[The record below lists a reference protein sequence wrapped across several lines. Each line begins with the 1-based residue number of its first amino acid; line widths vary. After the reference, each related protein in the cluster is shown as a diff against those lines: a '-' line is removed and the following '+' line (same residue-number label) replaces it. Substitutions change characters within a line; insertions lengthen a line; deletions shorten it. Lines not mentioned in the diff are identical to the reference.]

1 MATLRELIIK
11 ISANSQSFQTEIQ
24 RASRLGQNYYKTM
37 QDGGRK
43 ASSATRETQQ
53 ALAAVSS
60 QLSETKRAATGLA
73 GAFAGAFATG
83 HLITL
88 ADEWN
93 SVNARLKQASTSTE
107 DFSNSQRALMEISQ
121 KTGTAFSDNAGL
133 FARSS
138 ASMREF
144 GYSSAEVLKV
154 TEAVSTGLKLSGAST
169 AEASSVITQLSQA
182 LAQGVLRGEEFN
194 SVNENG
200 DRIIRALAAGM
211 GVARKDLKAMA
222 DQGLL
227 TIDKVVP
234 AITSQLQAMQ
244 GEFEAMPKTV
254 SGSFQKV
261 ENSFMQWVG
270 GANDAYGASA
280 TLAGGLESLADN
292 IDTVATAAGLLT
304 AVGVSRY
311 FGNWTQQLKTQT
323 EQLIAARTEE
333 ISLTAAKI
341 EGANASLAQITA
353 DKAMLVTNQ
362 QSLVA
367 QLELATTEK
376 QRTAIRGLLAKNS
389 ADLVKVNR
397 SEIATVNALAAA
409 NQRLN
414 AMTSITR
421 TAWAGVSSL
430 FGGIP
435 GILMLGAG
443 AWYAW
448 YQNQEQA
455 RQSAIQYASTLDG
468 VVEKAK
474 EMSEIQLRGSISD
487 SGASIDALKDK
498 LEDLRAKQDEAAASI
513 AEYTKLARQLGVEHD
528 QNNGYVRNAA
538 KAQREYNQ
546 ISRDIAD
553 TTAQLN
559 KVVDSQNKLQ
569 DELANKVSVSGAAF
583 RKIQQDIQNAI
594 NVNDAMAAS
603 MSVTIQFMDEMRKK
617 SGGVTGQPEINNSAY
632 DKFIKQQKE
641 SIALSQREG
650 VERAKLKAL
659 QDAIRQGA
667 IRTDNSGAVLPGQEK
682 QIAAIQSNAAT
693 DFNLLESQKKPRG
706 KTDEQKTEDV
716 YTRLIK
722 QQKEQIALAG
732 QNTELAKAKYQIS
745 QGEFAALSESQKQT
759 VLQNAALIDQTKI
772 KQQLIAYE
780 NALSDANAS
789 ARAANQAQLTGYGQG
804 SRLRE
809 RMQEEYSIRKEFE
822 EKNTDLLRQYQ
833 AKKIDPEFYQK
844 GIALN
849 KQYLEQ
855 RLRDQQSYYDASDA
869 QRGNWSAGMQ
879 EGFANW
885 SDNASDY
892 ASQTANLVSTSM
904 DGLVGSIS
912 DALSGNADSWDSW
925 ANSVLRSMQKI
936 ILNAMIVNSIQS
948 AMGGGGFMGGM
959 FGSLGSMFGGSTG
972 GSTPSGAYNSAAS
985 GLQLNAKG
993 GAYASASLSAYSNSI
1008 VRSPTYFAFAK
1019 GAGLMGEAG
1028 PEAIMPLTRSA
1039 DGSLGVRMVGTRSQG
1054 GGKIEQHI
1062 TNHFTIN
1069 GNGDDALKRAM
1080 EEAAAKGTRDG
1091 AKLARQEMMQD
1102 FQTRGPAR
1110 RLLNV

>member
-43 ASSATRETQQ
+43 ASSATRETQL

-292 IDTVATAAGLLT
+292 IDTVATAAGVLT

-376 QRTAIRGLLAKNS
+376 QRTAIRSLLAKNS

-455 RQSAIQYASTLDG
+455 RQSAIQYASTLDV

-722 QQKEQIALAG
+722 QQKEQISLLG
-732 QNTELAKAKYQIS
+732 QNTELAKVKFQVS
-745 QGEFAALSESQKQT
+745 QGELASLTEAQKKIA
-759 VLQNAALIDQTKI
+759 LQNAALIDQVKLRE
-772 KQQLIAYE
+772 QLRNYE
-780 NALSDANAS
+780 ANLADSNAS
-789 ARAANQAQLTGYGQG
+789 ARAANEAQLIGYGQG
-804 SRLRE
+804 TRFRE
-809 RMQEEYSIRKEFE
+809 RMQEQFNIRKEFE
-822 EKNTDLLRQYQ
+822 QKNTDLLRQRQADQINETVYQ
-833 AKKIDPEFYQK
+833 QEL
-844 GIALN
+844 ALN
-849 KQYLEQ
+849 KRYLEE
-855 RLRDQQSYYDASDA
+855 RLSDQEGYYAASDA
-869 QRGNWSAGMQ
+869 QRDDWMTGLS
-879 EGFANW
+879 EGYANW
-885 SDNASDY
+885 VDEATDY
-892 ASQTANLVSTSM
+892 SSM
-904 DGLVGSIS
+904 AADG
-912 DALSGNADSWDSW
+912 
-925 ANSVLRSMQKI
+925 MKQ
-936 ILNAMIVNSIQS
+936 
-948 AMGGGGFMGGM
+948 AMGGAVTTITDMLNGNVDSWKDWGVSVLKIIENVAINMAIAKGVS
-959 FGSLGSMFGGSTG
+959 SLGSFFSFGAS
-972 GSTPSGAYNSAAS
+972 SAAAASS
-985 GLQLNAKG
+985 GTAIQNAGANFTFNAKG
-993 GAYASASLSAYSNSI
+993 NVYDSPSLSAYSNG
-1008 VRSPTYFAFAK
+1008 VFQTPQLFAFAK
-1019 GAGLMGEAG
+1019 GAGVFAEAG
-1028 PEAIMPLTRSA
+1028 PEAIMPLTRAA
-1039 DGSLGVRMVGTRSQG
+1039 DGSLGVRAVGAPQVSGGVPSVNFGDINIQGGSPQAASQG
-1054 GGKIEQHI
+1054 TAGAAGRQLKDAITGVINEQASMPGSPLWRLI
-1062 TNHFTIN
+1062 
-1069 GNGDDALKRAM
+1069 
-1080 EEAAAKGTRDG
+1080 KG
-1091 AKLARQEMMQD
+1091 
-1102 FQTRGPAR
+1102 
-1110 RLLNV
+1110 V

>member
-107 DFSNSQRALMEISQ
+107 DFSNSQRVLMEISQ

-292 IDTVATAAGLLT
+292 IDTVATAAGVLT

-376 QRTAIRGLLAKNS
+376 QRTAIRSLLAKNS

-559 KVVDSQNKLQ
+559 KVVESQNKLQ

-722 QQKEQIALAG
+722 QQKEQISLLG
-732 QNTELAKAKYQIS
+732 QNTELAKVKFQVS
-745 QGEFAALSESQKQT
+745 QGELASLTEAQKKIA
-759 VLQNAALIDQTKI
+759 LQNAALIDQVKLRE
-772 KQQLIAYE
+772 QLRNYE
-780 NALSDANAS
+780 ANLADSNAS
-789 ARAANQAQLTGYGQG
+789 ARAANEAQLIGYGQG
-804 SRLRE
+804 TRFRE
-809 RMQEEYSIRKEFE
+809 RMQEQFNIRKEFE
-822 EKNTDLLRQYQ
+822 QKNTDLLRQRQADQINETVYQ
-833 AKKIDPEFYQK
+833 QEL
-844 GIALN
+844 ALN
-849 KQYLEQ
+849 KRYLEE
-855 RLRDQQSYYDASDA
+855 RLRDQEGYYAASDA
-869 QRGNWSAGMQ
+869 QRDDWMTGLS
-879 EGFANW
+879 EGYANW
-885 SDNASDY
+885 VDEATDY
-892 ASQTANLVSTSM
+892 SSM
-904 DGLVGSIS
+904 AAEG
-912 DALSGNADSWDSW
+912 
-925 ANSVLRSMQKI
+925 MKQ
-936 ILNAMIVNSIQS
+936 
-948 AMGGGGFMGGM
+948 AMGGAVTTITDMLNGNVDSWKDWGVSVLKIIENVAINMALAKGIS
-959 FGSLGSMFGGSTG
+959 SLGSFFSFGAS
-972 GSTPSGAYNSAAS
+972 SAAAASS
-985 GLQLNAKG
+985 GTAIQNAGANVTFNAKG
-993 GAYASASLSAYSNSI
+993 NVYDSPSLSAYSNG
-1008 VRSPTYFAFAK
+1008 VFQTPQLFAFAK
-1019 GAGLMGEAG
+1019 GAGVFAEAG
-1028 PEAIMPLTRSA
+1028 PEAIMPLTRAA
-1039 DGSLGVRMVGTRSQG
+1039 DGSLGVRAVGTPQVSGGVPSVNFGDINIQGGSPQAASQG
-1054 GGKIEQHI
+1054 TAGAAGRQLKDAITGVINEQASMPGSPLWRLI
-1062 TNHFTIN
+1062 
-1069 GNGDDALKRAM
+1069 
-1080 EEAAAKGTRDG
+1080 KG
-1091 AKLARQEMMQD
+1091 
-1102 FQTRGPAR
+1102 
-1110 RLLNV
+1110 V

>member
-1 MATLRELIIK
+1 
-11 ISANSQSFQTEIQ
+11 
-24 RASRLGQNYYKTM
+24 M

-43 ASSATRETQQ
+43 AASSTRETQQ

-60 QLSETKRAATGLA
+60 QLSETKNAAVGLA

-93 SVNARLKQASTSTE
+93 SVNARLKQASSSTE

-144 GYSSAEVLKV
+144 GYSSADVLKV

-211 GVARKDLKAMA
+211 GVARKDLKSMA

-244 GEFEAMPKTV
+244 GEFESMPKTV
-254 SGSFQKV
+254 SGSVQKV

-292 IDTVATAAGLLT
+292 IDTVATAAGVLT

-311 FGNWTQQLKTQT
+311 FGNWTQQIKTQT

-341 EGANASLAQITA
+341 EGANASLAQIAA

-389 ADLVKVNR
+389 ADLVKINR

-474 EMSEIQLRGSISD
+474 EMSDIQLRGSISD

-498 LEDLRAKQDEAAASI
+498 LEDLREKQDEAAASI

-528 QNNGYVRNAA
+528 QNNGYMRNAA

-553 TTAQLN
+553 TTSQLN
-559 KVVDSQNKLQ
+559 KVVESQNKLQ
-569 DELANKVSVSGAAF
+569 DELANKVSVSAAAF

-603 MSVTIQFMDEMRKK
+603 MSVTIQFMDEMRRK
-617 SGGVTGQPEINNSAY
+617 SGDVTGQPDMNNSAY

-706 KTDEQKTEDV
+706 KTAEQKTEEV
-716 YTRLIK
+716 YTRLIR
-722 QQKEQIALAG
+722 QQKEQIILAG
-732 QNTELAKAKYQIS
+732 QNTELAKAKFQIS
-745 QGEFAALSESQKQT
+745 QGEFATLSDAQKQT

-833 AKKIDPEFYQK
+833 AKEIDPEHYQK

-849 KQYLEQ
+849 RQYLEQ

-869 QRGNWSAGMQ
+869 QRGNWSAGMR
-879 EGFANW
+879 EVFSNW
-885 SDNASDY
+885 ADNASDY
-892 ASQTANLVSTSM
+892 ASQTANLVSSSM

-912 DALSGNADSWDSW
+912 DALSGNKDSWDDW

-936 ILNAMIVNSIQS
+936 VLNAMLVDSLRSASNS
-948 AMGGGGFMGGM
+948 GFFSSIGGM
-959 FGSLGSMFGGSTG
+959 FGAGAGAAS

-985 GLQLNAKG
+985 GIKLNAKG

-1008 VRSPTYFAFAK
+1008 VNTPTYFAFAK

-1039 DGSLGVRMVGTRSQG
+1039 DGSLGVRMVGTPMQG

-1062 TNHFTIN
+1062 TNHFTIS
-1069 GNGDDALKRAM
+1069 GNGDAALKQAM
-1080 EEAAAKGTRDG
+1080 EEAAAKGTREG
-1091 AKLARQEMMQD
+1091 AKQGYQQMLQD
-1102 FQTRGPAR
+1102 FQSRGQGR
-1110 RLLNV
+1110 RLLGV

>member
-11 ISANSQSFQTEIQ
+11 ISANSQSFQAEIQ

-53 ALAAVSS
+53 ALAAVSA

-280 TLAGGLESLADN
+280 TLAGGLESLAGN
-292 IDTVATAAGLLT
+292 IDTVATAAGVLT

-353 DKAMLVTNQ
+353 DKAMLVSNQ

-559 KVVDSQNKLQ
+559 KVVESQNKLQ

-617 SGGVTGQPEINNSAY
+617 SGGVTGKPEINNSSY
-632 DKFIKQQKE
+632 DKFIKQQEE

-667 IRTDNSGAVLPGQEK
+667 IHTDNSGAILPGQEK

-706 KTDEQKTEDV
+706 KTSEQKTEDV
-716 YTRLIK
+716 YNRLIK
-722 QQKEQIALAG
+722 QQKEQIAL
-732 QNTELAKAKYQIS
+732 QDQSSELAKVKYQVS
-745 QGEFAALSESQKQT
+745 QGELAALTEAQKKT
-759 VLQNAALIDQTKI
+759 VLQNAALIDQVKLRE
-772 KQQLIAYE
+772 QLRNYE
-780 NALSDANAS
+780 ASLADSNAS
-789 ARAANQAQLTGYGQG
+789 ARAANDAQLIGYGQG
-804 SRLRE
+804 TRFRE
-809 RMQEEYSIRKEFE
+809 RMQEQFNIRKEFE
-822 EKNTDLLRQYQ
+822 QKNTDLLRQRQADQINENVYQ
-833 AKKIDPEFYQK
+833 QEL
-844 GIALN
+844 ALN
-849 KQYLEQ
+849 KRYLEE
-855 RLRDQQSYYDASDA
+855 RLRDQEGYYAASDA
-869 QRGNWSAGMQ
+869 QRDDWMTGLS
-879 EGFANW
+879 EGYANW
-885 SDNASDY
+885 VDEATDY
-892 ASQTANLVSTSM
+892 SSM
-904 DGLVGSIS
+904 AADG
-912 DALSGNADSWDSW
+912 
-925 ANSVLRSMQKI
+925 MKQ
-936 ILNAMIVNSIQS
+936 
-948 AMGGGGFMGGM
+948 AMGGAVTTITDMLNGNVDSWKDWGISVLKIVENVAINMALANGVS
-959 FGSLGSMFGGSTG
+959 SLGSFFSFGAS
-972 GSTPSGAYNSAAS
+972 SAAAASS
-985 GLQLNAKG
+985 GTAIQNAGANFTFNAKG
-993 GAYASASLSAYSNSI
+993 NVYDSPSLSAYSNG
-1008 VRSPTYFAFAK
+1008 VFQTPQLFAFAK
-1019 GAGLMGEAG
+1019 GAGVFAEAG
-1028 PEAIMPLTRSA
+1028 PEAIMPLTRAA
-1039 DGSLGVRMVGTRSQG
+1039 DGSLGVRAVGTPQVSGGVPSVNFGDINIQGGSPQAASQG
-1054 GGKIEQHI
+1054 TAGAAGRQLKDAITGVINEQASMPGSPLWRLI
-1062 TNHFTIN
+1062 
-1069 GNGDDALKRAM
+1069 
-1080 EEAAAKGTRDG
+1080 KG
-1091 AKLARQEMMQD
+1091 
-1102 FQTRGPAR
+1102 
-1110 RLLNV
+1110 V

>member
-11 ISANSQSFQTEIQ
+11 VSANSQSFQTEIQ

-43 ASSATRETQQ
+43 AASSTRETQQ

-60 QLSETKRAATGLA
+60 QLSETKNAAVGLA

-93 SVNARLKQASTSTE
+93 SVNARLKQASSSTE

-144 GYSSAEVLKV
+144 GYSSADVLKV

-194 SVNENG
+194 SVNESG

-211 GVARKDLKAMA
+211 GVARKDLKSMA

-244 GEFEAMPKTV
+244 SEFESMPKTV
-254 SGSFQKV
+254 SGSVQKV

-292 IDTVATAAGLLT
+292 IDTVATAAGVLT

-341 EGANASLAQITA
+341 EGANASLAQIAA

-389 ADLVKVNR
+389 ADLVKINR

-474 EMSEIQLRGSISD
+474 EMSDIQLRGSISD

-498 LEDLRAKQDEAAASI
+498 LEDLREKQDEAAASI

-528 QNNGYVRNAA
+528 QNNGYMRNAA

-553 TTAQLN
+553 TTSQLN
-559 KVVDSQNKLQ
+559 KVVESQNRLQ
-569 DELANKVSVSGAAF
+569 DELANKVSASGAAF

-603 MSVTIQFMDEMRKK
+603 MSVTIQFMDEMRRK
-617 SGGVTGQPEINNSAY
+617 SGDVTGQPDMNNSAY

-706 KTDEQKTEDV
+706 KTAEQKTEDV
-716 YTRLIK
+716 YTRLIR
-722 QQKEQIALAG
+722 QQKEQIILAG
-732 QNTELAKAKYQIS
+732 QNTELARAKFQIS
-745 QGEFAALSESQKQT
+745 QGEFATLSDAQKQT

-833 AKKIDPEFYQK
+833 AKQIDPEHYQK

-849 KQYLEQ
+849 RQYLEQ

-869 QRGNWSAGMQ
+869 QRGNWSAGMR

-885 SDNASDY
+885 ADNASDY
-892 ASQTANLVSTSM
+892 ASQTENLVSSSM

-912 DALSGNADSWDSW
+912 DALSGNKDSWDDW

-936 ILNAMIVNSIQS
+936 VLNAMLVDSLRSASNS
-948 AMGGGGFMGGM
+948 GFFSSIGGM
-959 FGSLGSMFGGSTG
+959 FGAGAAT

-985 GLQLNAKG
+985 GIKLNAKG

-1008 VRSPTYFAFAK
+1008 VSTPTYFAFAK

-1039 DGSLGVRMVGTRSQG
+1039 DGSLGVRMVGTPMQG

-1062 TNHFTIN
+1062 TNHFTIS
-1069 GNGDDALKRAM
+1069 GNGDAALKQAM

-1091 AKLARQEMMQD
+1091 AKLAKQEMLQD
-1102 FQTRGPAR
+1102 FQNRGPAR

>member
-24 RASRLGQNYYKTM
+24 RASRLGQDYYKTM

-292 IDTVATAAGLLT
+292 IDTVATAAGVLT

-376 QRTAIRGLLAKNS
+376 QRTAIRSLLAKNS

-455 RQSAIQYASTLDG
+455 RQSAIQYASTLNG

-559 KVVDSQNKLQ
+559 KVVESQNKLQ

-732 QNTELAKAKYQIS
+732 QNTELAKVKFQVS
-745 QGEFAALSESQKQT
+745 QGELASLTEAQKKT
-759 VLQNAALIDQTKI
+759 ALQNAALIDQVKLRE
-772 KQQLIAYE
+772 QLRNYE
-780 NALSDANAS
+780 ANLADSNAS
-789 ARAANQAQLTGYGQG
+789 ARAANEAQLIGYGQG
-804 SRLRE
+804 TRFRE
-809 RMQEEYSIRKEFE
+809 RMQEQFNIRKEFE
-822 EKNTDLLRQYQ
+822 QKNTDLLRQRQADQINETVYQ
-833 AKKIDPEFYQK
+833 QEL
-844 GIALN
+844 ALN
-849 KQYLEQ
+849 KRYLEE
-855 RLRDQQSYYDASDA
+855 RLRDQEGYYSASDA
-869 QRGNWSAGMQ
+869 QRDDWMTGLS
-879 EGFANW
+879 EGYANW
-885 SDNASDY
+885 VDEATDY
-892 ASQTANLVSTSM
+892 SSM
-904 DGLVGSIS
+904 AADG
-912 DALSGNADSWDSW
+912 
-925 ANSVLRSMQKI
+925 MKQ
-936 ILNAMIVNSIQS
+936 
-948 AMGGGGFMGGM
+948 AMGGAVTTITDMLNGNVDSWKDWGVSVLKIIENVAINMALAKGVS
-959 FGSLGSMFGGSTG
+959 SLGSFFSFGAS
-972 GSTPSGAYNSAAS
+972 SAAAASS
-985 GLQLNAKG
+985 GTAIQNAGANFTFNAKG
-993 GAYASASLSAYSNSI
+993 NVYDSPSLSAYSNG
-1008 VRSPTYFAFAK
+1008 VFQTPQLFAFAK
-1019 GAGLMGEAG
+1019 GAGVFGEAG
-1028 PEAIMPLTRSA
+1028 PEAIMPLTRAPNGDLAVRAVGMPQVSGGVPSVNFG
-1039 DGSLGVRMVGTRSQG
+1039 DINIQGGSSQAASQG
-1054 GGKIEQHI
+1054 TAGAAGRQLKDAITGVINEQASMPGSPLWRLI
-1062 TNHFTIN
+1062 
-1069 GNGDDALKRAM
+1069 
-1080 EEAAAKGTRDG
+1080 KG
-1091 AKLARQEMMQD
+1091 
-1102 FQTRGPAR
+1102 
-1110 RLLNV
+1110 V

>member
-144 GYSSAEVLKV
+144 GYSSAEALKV

-292 IDTVATAAGLLT
+292 IDTVATAAGVLT

-498 LEDLRAKQDEAAASI
+498 LEDLRDKQDEAAASI

-559 KVVDSQNKLQ
+559 KVVESQNKLQ
-569 DELANKVSVSGAAF
+569 DELASKVSVSGAAF

-706 KTDEQKTEDV
+706 KTAEQKTEDV

-789 ARAANQAQLTGYGQG
+789 ARAANQAQLTGYGHG

-833 AKKIDPEFYQK
+833 AKEIYPEFYQK

-912 DALSGNADSWDSW
+912 DALSGNADSWDNW

-936 ILNAMIVNSIQS
+936 ILNAMLVDSLRSASNS
-948 AMGGGGFMGGM
+948 GL
-959 FGSLGSMFGGSTG
+959 FGSLGSMFGGSAG

-1008 VRSPTYFAFAK
+1008 VSTPTYFAFAK

-1039 DGSLGVRMVGTRSQG
+1039 DGSLGVRMVGTQSQG

-1069 GNGDDALKRAM
+1069 GNGDAALKRAM

-1091 AKLARQEMMQD
+1091 AKLARQEIMQD

>member
-292 IDTVATAAGLLT
+292 IDTVATAAGVLT

-341 EGANASLAQITA
+341 EGANASLAQIAA

-362 QSLVA
+362 QSMVA

-389 ADLVKVNR
+389 ADLVNINR

-455 RQSAIQYASTLDG
+455 RQSAIQYASTLDS

-559 KVVDSQNKLQ
+559 KVVESQNKLQ

-594 NVNDAMAAS
+594 NINDAMAAS

-632 DKFIKQQKE
+632 DKFIKQQNE

-732 QNTELAKAKYQIS
+732 QNTELAKVKFQVS
-745 QGEFAALSESQKQT
+745 QGELASLTEAQKKT
-759 VLQNAALIDQTKI
+759 VLQNAALIDQVKLRE
-772 KQQLIAYE
+772 QLRNYE
-780 NALSDANAS
+780 ANLADSNAS
-789 ARAANQAQLTGYGQG
+789 ARAANEAQLLGYGQG
-804 SRLRE
+804 TRFRE
-809 RMQEEYSIRKEFE
+809 RLQEQFNLRKEFE
-822 EKNTDLLRQYQ
+822 QKNTDLLRQRQ
-833 AKKIDPEFYQK
+833 AGEIDETFYQQ
-844 GIALN
+844 GLALN
-849 KQYLEQ
+849 KRYLEE
-855 RLRDQQSYYDASDA
+855 RLRDQEGYYTASDA
-869 QRGNWSAGMQ
+869 QRDDWMTGLS
-879 EGFANW
+879 EGYANW
-885 SDNASDY
+885 VDEATDY
-892 ASQTANLVSTSM
+892 SSM
-904 DGLVGSIS
+904 AADG
-912 DALSGNADSWDSW
+912 
-925 ANSVLRSMQKI
+925 MKQ
-936 ILNAMIVNSIQS
+936 
-948 AMGGGGFMGGM
+948 AMGGAVTTITDMLNGNVDSWKDWGVSVLKIIENVAINMALAKGVSS
-959 FGSLGSMFGGSTG
+959 FGSFFSFGAS
-972 GSTPSGAYNSAAS
+972 SAAAASS
-985 GLQLNAKG
+985 GTAIQNAGANFTFNAKG
-993 GAYASASLSAYSNSI
+993 NVYDSPSLSAYSNG
-1008 VRSPTYFAFAK
+1008 VFQTPQLFAFAK
-1019 GAGLMGEAG
+1019 GAGVFAEAG
-1028 PEAIMPLTRSA
+1028 PEAIMPLTRAA
-1039 DGSLGVRMVGTRSQG
+1039 DGSLGVRAMGVPQNVGGNNVYAPVTINSQG
-1054 GGKIEQHI
+1054 TQQPAGNQQALAKAYQQAIEAGVKKEIDIQTQPGGYLWRLI
-1062 TNHFTIN
+1062 
-1069 GNGDDALKRAM
+1069 
-1080 EEAAAKGTRDG
+1080 KG
-1091 AKLARQEMMQD
+1091 
-1102 FQTRGPAR
+1102 
-1110 RLLNV
+1110 V

>member
-11 ISANSQSFQTEIQ
+11 ISANSQSFQAEIQ

-53 ALAAVSS
+53 ALAEVTA

-280 TLAGGLESLADN
+280 TLAGGLESLAGN
-292 IDTVATAAGLLT
+292 IDTVATAAGVLT

-559 KVVDSQNKLQ
+559 KVVESQNKLQ

-617 SGGVTGQPEINNSAY
+617 SGGVTGKPEINNSSY
-632 DKFIKQQKE
+632 DKFIKQQEE

-693 DFNLLESQKKPRG
+693 DFNLLESQNKPRG
-706 KTDEQKTEDV
+706 KTSEQKTEDV
-716 YTRLIK
+716 YNRLIK
-722 QQKEQIALAG
+722 QQKEQIAL
-732 QNTELAKAKYQIS
+732 QDQSTELAKVKYQVS
-745 QGEFAALSESQKQT
+745 QGELAALTEAQKKT
-759 VLQNAALIDQTKI
+759 VLQNAALIDQVKLRE
-772 KQQLIAYE
+772 QLRNYE
-780 NALSDANAS
+780 ASLADSNAS
-789 ARAANQAQLTGYGQG
+789 ARAANDAQLIGYGQG
-804 SRLRE
+804 TRFRE
-809 RMQEEYSIRKEFE
+809 RMQEQFNIRKEFE
-822 EKNTDLLRQYQ
+822 QKNTDLLRQRQADQINENVYQ
-833 AKKIDPEFYQK
+833 QEL
-844 GIALN
+844 ALN
-849 KQYLEQ
+849 KRYLEE
-855 RLRDQQSYYDASDA
+855 RLRDQEGYYAASDA
-869 QRGNWSAGMQ
+869 QRDDWMTGLS
-879 EGFANW
+879 EGYANW
-885 SDNASDY
+885 VDEATDY
-892 ASQTANLVSTSM
+892 SSM
-904 DGLVGSIS
+904 AADG
-912 DALSGNADSWDSW
+912 
-925 ANSVLRSMQKI
+925 MKQ
-936 ILNAMIVNSIQS
+936 
-948 AMGGGGFMGGM
+948 AMGGAVTTITDMLNGNVDSWKDWGISVLKIVENVAINMALANGVS
-959 FGSLGSMFGGSTG
+959 SLGSFFSFGAS
-972 GSTPSGAYNSAAS
+972 SAAAASS
-985 GLQLNAKG
+985 GTAIQNAGANFTFNAKG
-993 GAYASASLSAYSNSI
+993 NVYNSPSLSAYSNG
-1008 VRSPTYFAFAK
+1008 VFQTPQLFAFAK
-1019 GAGLMGEAG
+1019 GAGVFAEAG
-1028 PEAIMPLTRSA
+1028 PEAIMPLTRAA
-1039 DGSLGVRMVGTRSQG
+1039 DGSLGVRAVGTPQVSGGVPSVNFGDINIQGGSPQAASQG
-1054 GGKIEQHI
+1054 TAGAAGRQLKDAITGVINEQASMPGSPLWRLI
-1062 TNHFTIN
+1062 
-1069 GNGDDALKRAM
+1069 
-1080 EEAAAKGTRDG
+1080 KG
-1091 AKLARQEMMQD
+1091 
-1102 FQTRGPAR
+1102 
-1110 RLLNV
+1110 V

>member
-292 IDTVATAAGLLT
+292 IDTVATAAGVLT

-397 SEIATVNALAAA
+397 SEIATVNAMAAA

-498 LEDLRAKQDEAAASI
+498 LEDLRDKQDEAAASI

-559 KVVDSQNKLQ
+559 KVVESQNKLQ
-569 DELANKVSVSGAAF
+569 DELASKVSVSGAAF

-706 KTDEQKTEDV
+706 KTAEQKTEDV

-833 AKKIDPEFYQK
+833 AKEIDPEFYQK

-912 DALSGNADSWDSW
+912 DALSGNADSWDNW

-936 ILNAMIVNSIQS
+936 ILNAMLVDSLRSASNS
-948 AMGGGGFMGGM
+948 GL
-959 FGSLGSMFGGSTG
+959 FGSLGSMFGGSAG

-1008 VRSPTYFAFAK
+1008 VSTPTYFAFAK

-1039 DGSLGVRMVGTRSQG
+1039 DGSLGVRMVGTQSQG

-1069 GNGDDALKRAM
+1069 GNGDAALKRAM

-1091 AKLARQEMMQD
+1091 AKLARQEIMQD

>member
-11 ISANSQSFQTEIQ
+11 ISANSQSFQAEIQ

-280 TLAGGLESLADN
+280 TLAGGLESLAGN
-292 IDTVATAAGLLT
+292 IDTVATAAGVLT

-559 KVVDSQNKLQ
+559 KVVESQNKLQ

-617 SGGVTGQPEINNSAY
+617 SGGVTGKPEINNSSY
-632 DKFIKQQKE
+632 DKFIKQQEE

-706 KTDEQKTEDV
+706 KTSEQKTEDV
-716 YTRLIK
+716 YSRLIK
-722 QQKEQIALAG
+722 QQKEQIAL
-732 QNTELAKAKYQIS
+732 QDQSTELAKVKYQVS
-745 QGEFAALSESQKQT
+745 QGELAALTEAQKKT
-759 VLQNAALIDQTKI
+759 VLQNAALIDQVKLRE
-772 KQQLIAYE
+772 QLRNYE
-780 NALSDANAS
+780 ASLADSNAS
-789 ARAANQAQLTGYGQG
+789 ARAANDAQLIGYGQG
-804 SRLRE
+804 TRFRE
-809 RMQEEYSIRKEFE
+809 RMQEQFNIRKEFE
-822 EKNTDLLRQYQ
+822 QKNTDLLRQRQADQINENVYQ
-833 AKKIDPEFYQK
+833 QEL
-844 GIALN
+844 ALN
-849 KQYLEQ
+849 KRYLEE
-855 RLRDQQSYYDASDA
+855 RLRDQEGYYAASDA
-869 QRGNWSAGMQ
+869 QRDDWMTGLS
-879 EGFANW
+879 EGYANW
-885 SDNASDY
+885 VDEATDY
-892 ASQTANLVSTSM
+892 SSM
-904 DGLVGSIS
+904 AADG
-912 DALSGNADSWDSW
+912 
-925 ANSVLRSMQKI
+925 MKQ
-936 ILNAMIVNSIQS
+936 
-948 AMGGGGFMGGM
+948 AMGGAVTTITDMLNGNVDSWKDWGISVLKIVENVAINMALANGVS
-959 FGSLGSMFGGSTG
+959 SLGSFFSFGAS
-972 GSTPSGAYNSAAS
+972 SAAAASS
-985 GLQLNAKG
+985 GTAIQNAGANFTFNAKG
-993 GAYASASLSAYSNSI
+993 NVYDSPSLSAYSNG
-1008 VRSPTYFAFAK
+1008 VFQTPQLFAFAK
-1019 GAGLMGEAG
+1019 GAGVFAEAG
-1028 PEAIMPLTRSA
+1028 PEAIMPLTRAA
-1039 DGSLGVRMVGTRSQG
+1039 DGSLGVRAVGTPQVSGGVPSVNFGDINIQGGSPQAASQG
-1054 GGKIEQHI
+1054 TAGAAGRQLKDAITGVINEQASMPGSPLWRLI
-1062 TNHFTIN
+1062 
-1069 GNGDDALKRAM
+1069 
-1080 EEAAAKGTRDG
+1080 KG
-1091 AKLARQEMMQD
+1091 
-1102 FQTRGPAR
+1102 
-1110 RLLNV
+1110 V

>member
-107 DFSNSQRALMEISQ
+107 DFSNSQRALMDISQ

-292 IDTVATAAGLLT
+292 IDTVATAAGVLT
-304 AVGVSRY
+304 AIGVSRY

-498 LEDLRAKQDEAAASI
+498 LEDLRDKQDEAAASI

-528 QNNGYVRNAA
+528 QNNGYMRNAA

-559 KVVDSQNKLQ
+559 KAVESQNKLQ

-706 KTDEQKTEDV
+706 KTAEQKTEDV

-745 QGEFAALSESQKQT
+745 QGEFTALSEAQKQT

-822 EKNTDLLRQYQ
+822 EKNTDLLRRYQ
-833 AKKIDPEFYQK
+833 AKEIDPELYQK

-912 DALSGNADSWDSW
+912 DALSGNADSWDNW

-936 ILNAMIVNSIQS
+936 ILNAMLVDSLRSASNS
-948 AMGGGGFMGGM
+948 GL
-959 FGSLGSMFGGSTG
+959 FGSLGSMFGGSAG

-1008 VRSPTYFAFAK
+1008 VSTPTYFAFAK

-1039 DGSLGVRMVGTRSQG
+1039 DGSLGVRMVGTQSQG

-1069 GNGDDALKRAM
+1069 GNGDAALKRAM
-1080 EEAAAKGTRDG
+1080 EEAAEKGSRNG
-1091 AKLARQEMMQD
+1091 AKLARQEIMQD

>member
-292 IDTVATAAGLLT
+292 IDTVATAAGVLT

-498 LEDLRAKQDEAAASI
+498 LEDLRDKQDEAAASI

-528 QNNGYVRNAA
+528 QNNGYMRNAA

-559 KVVDSQNKLQ
+559 KAVESQNKLQ

-617 SGGVTGQPEINNSAY
+617 SDGVTGQPEINNSAY

-706 KTDEQKTEDV
+706 KTAEQKTEDV
-716 YTRLIK
+716 YTRLIR

-732 QNTELAKAKYQIS
+732 QNTELAKARYQIS
-745 QGEFAALSESQKQT
+745 QGEFATLSEAQKQT

-822 EKNTDLLRQYQ
+822 EKNTDLLRRYQ
-833 AKKIDPEFYQK
+833 AKEIDPELYQK

-912 DALSGNADSWDSW
+912 DALSGNADSWDNW

-936 ILNAMIVNSIQS
+936 ILNAMLVDSLRSASNS
-948 AMGGGGFMGGM
+948 GL
-959 FGSLGSMFGGSTG
+959 FGSLGSMFGGSAG

-1008 VRSPTYFAFAK
+1008 VSTPTYFAFAK

-1039 DGSLGVRMVGTRSQG
+1039 DGSLGVRMVGTQTQG

-1069 GNGDDALKRAM
+1069 GNGDAALKRAM
-1080 EEAAAKGTRDG
+1080 EEAAEKGSRNG
-1091 AKLARQEMMQD
+1091 AKLARQEIMQD

>member
-292 IDTVATAAGLLT
+292 IDTVATAAGVLT

-559 KVVDSQNKLQ
+559 KVVESQNKLQ
-569 DELANKVSVSGAAF
+569 DELASKVSVSGAAF

-706 KTDEQKTEDV
+706 KTAEQKTEDV

-822 EKNTDLLRQYQ
+822 EKKTDLLRQYQ
-833 AKKIDPEFYQK
+833 AKEIDQEFYQK

-912 DALSGNADSWDSW
+912 DALSGNADSWDNW

-936 ILNAMIVNSIQS
+936 ILNAMLVDSLRSASNS
-948 AMGGGGFMGGM
+948 GL
-959 FGSLGSMFGGSTG
+959 FGSLGSMFGGSAG

-1008 VRSPTYFAFAK
+1008 VSTPTYFAFAK

-1039 DGSLGVRMVGTRSQG
+1039 DGSLGVRMVGTQSQG

-1069 GNGDDALKRAM
+1069 GNGDAALKRAM

-1091 AKLARQEMMQD
+1091 AKLARQEIMQD

>member
-93 SVNARLKQASTSTE
+93 SVNARLKQASTSTD

-292 IDTVATAAGLLT
+292 IDTVATAAGVLT

-455 RQSAIQYASTLDG
+455 RQSAIQYASTLDS

-498 LEDLRAKQDEAAASI
+498 LEDLRDKQDEAAASI

-528 QNNGYVRNAA
+528 QNNGYMRNAA

-559 KVVDSQNKLQ
+559 KAVESQNKLQ

-706 KTDEQKTEDV
+706 KTAEQKTEDV
-716 YTRLIK
+716 YTRLIR

-732 QNTELAKAKYQIS
+732 QNTELAKARYQIS

-833 AKKIDPEFYQK
+833 AKEIDPEFYQK

-912 DALSGNADSWDSW
+912 DALSGNADSWDNW

-936 ILNAMIVNSIQS
+936 ILNAMLVDSLRSASNS
-948 AMGGGGFMGGM
+948 GL
-959 FGSLGSMFGGSTG
+959 FGSLGSMFGGSAG

-1008 VRSPTYFAFAK
+1008 VSTPTYFAFAK

-1039 DGSLGVRMVGTRSQG
+1039 DGSLGVRMVGTQTQG

-1069 GNGDDALKRAM
+1069 GNGDAALKRAM
-1080 EEAAAKGTRDG
+1080 EEAAEKGSRNG
-1091 AKLARQEMMQD
+1091 AKLARQEIMQD

>member
-107 DFSNSQRALMEISQ
+107 DFSNSQRALMDISQ

-292 IDTVATAAGLLT
+292 IDTVATAAGVLT
-304 AVGVSRY
+304 AIGVSRY
-311 FGNWTQQLKTQT
+311 FG
-323 EQLIAARTEE
+323 
-333 ISLTAAKI
+333 
-341 EGANASLAQITA
+341 
-353 DKAMLVTNQ
+353 
-362 QSLVA
+362 
-367 QLELATTEK
+367 
-376 QRTAIRGLLAKNS
+376 
-389 ADLVKVNR
+389 
-397 SEIATVNALAAA
+397 
-409 NQRLN
+409 N

-498 LEDLRAKQDEAAASI
+498 LEDLRDKQDEAAASI

-528 QNNGYVRNAA
+528 QNNGYMRNAA

-559 KVVDSQNKLQ
+559 KAVESQNKLQ

-706 KTDEQKTEDV
+706 KTAEQKTEDV

-745 QGEFAALSESQKQT
+745 QGEFTALSEAQKQT

-822 EKNTDLLRQYQ
+822 EKNTDLLRRYQ
-833 AKKIDPEFYQK
+833 AKEIDPELYQK

-912 DALSGNADSWDSW
+912 DALSGNADSWDNW

-936 ILNAMIVNSIQS
+936 ILNAMLVDSLRSASNS
-948 AMGGGGFMGGM
+948 GL
-959 FGSLGSMFGGSTG
+959 FGSLGSMFGGSAG

-1008 VRSPTYFAFAK
+1008 VSTPTYFAFAK

-1039 DGSLGVRMVGTRSQG
+1039 DGSLGVRMVGTQSQG

-1069 GNGDDALKRAM
+1069 GNGDAALKRAM
-1080 EEAAAKGTRDG
+1080 EEAAEKGSRNG
-1091 AKLARQEMMQD
+1091 AKLARQEIMQD

>member
-11 ISANSQSFQTEIQ
+11 ISANSQSFQAEIQ

-53 ALAAVSS
+53 ALAAVSA

-270 GANDAYGASA
+270 GANNAYGASA
-280 TLAGGLESLADN
+280 TLAGGLESLAGN
-292 IDTVATAAGLLT
+292 IDTVATAAGVLT

-353 DKAMLVTNQ
+353 DKAMLVSNQ

-559 KVVDSQNKLQ
+559 KVVESQNKLQ

-617 SGGVTGQPEINNSAY
+617 SGGVTGKPEINNSSY
-632 DKFIKQQKE
+632 DKFIKQQEE

-667 IRTDNSGAVLPGQEK
+667 IRTDNNGAVLPGQEK

-706 KTDEQKTEDV
+706 KTSEQKTEDV
-716 YTRLIK
+716 YNRLIK
-722 QQKEQIALAG
+722 QQKEQIAL
-732 QNTELAKAKYQIS
+732 QDQSSELAKVKYQVS
-745 QGEFAALSESQKQT
+745 QGELAALTEAQKKT
-759 VLQNAALIDQTKI
+759 VLQNAALIDQVKLRE
-772 KQQLIAYE
+772 QLRNYE
-780 NALSDANAS
+780 ASLADSNAS
-789 ARAANQAQLTGYGQG
+789 ARAANDAQLIGYGQG
-804 SRLRE
+804 TRFRE
-809 RMQEEYSIRKEFE
+809 RMQEQFNIRKEFE
-822 EKNTDLLRQYQ
+822 QKNTDLLRQRQADQINENVYQ
-833 AKKIDPEFYQK
+833 QEL
-844 GIALN
+844 ALN
-849 KQYLEQ
+849 KRYLEE
-855 RLRDQQSYYDASDA
+855 RLRDQEGYYAASDA
-869 QRGNWSAGMQ
+869 QRDDWMTGLS
-879 EGFANW
+879 EGYANW
-885 SDNASDY
+885 VDEATDY
-892 ASQTANLVSTSM
+892 SSM
-904 DGLVGSIS
+904 AADG
-912 DALSGNADSWDSW
+912 
-925 ANSVLRSMQKI
+925 MKQ
-936 ILNAMIVNSIQS
+936 
-948 AMGGGGFMGGM
+948 AMGGAVTTITDMLNGNVDSWKDWGISVLKIVENVAINMALANGVS
-959 FGSLGSMFGGSTG
+959 SLGSFFSFGAS
-972 GSTPSGAYNSAAS
+972 SAAAASS
-985 GLQLNAKG
+985 GTAIQNAGANFTFNAKG
-993 GAYASASLSAYSNSI
+993 NVYDSPSLSAYSNG
-1008 VRSPTYFAFAK
+1008 VFQTPQLFAFAK
-1019 GAGLMGEAG
+1019 GAGVFAEAG
-1028 PEAIMPLTRSA
+1028 PEAIMPLTRAA
-1039 DGSLGVRMVGTRSQG
+1039 DGSLGVRAVGTPQVSGGVPSVNFGDINIQGGSPQAASQG
-1054 GGKIEQHI
+1054 TAGAAGRQLKDAITGVINEQASMPGSPLWRLI
-1062 TNHFTIN
+1062 
-1069 GNGDDALKRAM
+1069 
-1080 EEAAAKGTRDG
+1080 KG
-1091 AKLARQEMMQD
+1091 
-1102 FQTRGPAR
+1102 
-1110 RLLNV
+1110 V

>member
-292 IDTVATAAGLLT
+292 IDTVATAAGVLT

-546 ISRDIAD
+546 ISRDISD

-594 NVNDAMAAS
+594 NVNEAMAAS

-682 QIAAIQSNAAT
+682 QIAAIQANAAT

-706 KTDEQKTEDV
+706 KTAEQKTEDV

-732 QNTELAKAKYQIS
+732 LNTELAKAKYQIS
-745 QGEFAALSESQKQT
+745 QGEFAALSEAKKQT

-822 EKNTDLLRQYQ
+822 EKNTDLLRRYQ
-833 AKKIDPEFYQK
+833 AKEIDPELYQK

-912 DALSGNADSWDSW
+912 DALSGNADSWDNW

-936 ILNAMIVNSIQS
+936 ILNAMLVDSLRSASNS
-948 AMGGGGFMGGM
+948 GL
-959 FGSLGSMFGGSTG
+959 FGSLGSMFGGSAG

-1008 VRSPTYFAFAK
+1008 VSTPTYFAFAK

-1039 DGSLGVRMVGTRSQG
+1039 DGSLGVRMVGTQSQG

-1069 GNGDDALKRAM
+1069 GNGDAALKRAM
-1080 EEAAAKGTRDG
+1080 EEAAEKGSRNG
-1091 AKLARQEMMQD
+1091 AKLARQEIMQD

>member
-292 IDTVATAAGLLT
+292 IDTVATAAGVLT

-706 KTDEQKTEDV
+706 KTAEQKTEDV
-716 YTRLIK
+716 YSRLIK

-732 QNTELAKAKYQIS
+732 QNTELAKARYQIS
-745 QGEFAALSESQKQT
+745 QGEFATLSEAQKQT

-833 AKKIDPEFYQK
+833 AKEIDQEFYQK

-912 DALSGNADSWDSW
+912 DALSGNADSWDNW

-936 ILNAMIVNSIQS
+936 ILNAMLVDSLRSASNS
-948 AMGGGGFMGGM
+948 GL
-959 FGSLGSMFGGSTG
+959 FGSLGSMFGGSAG

-1008 VRSPTYFAFAK
+1008 VSTPTYFAFAK

-1039 DGSLGVRMVGTRSQG
+1039 DGSLGVRMVGTQSQG

-1069 GNGDDALKRAM
+1069 GNGDAALKRAM
-1080 EEAAAKGTRDG
+1080 EEAAEKGSRNG
-1091 AKLARQEMMQD
+1091 AKLARQEIMQD

>member
-292 IDTVATAAGLLT
+292 IDTVATAAGVLT

-617 SGGVTGQPEINNSAY
+617 SGWVTGQPEINNSAY

-682 QIAAIQSNAAT
+682 QIAAIQPNAAT

-716 YTRLIK
+716 YTRLVK

-745 QGEFAALSESQKQT
+745 QGEFAALSEAQKQT

-833 AKKIDPEFYQK
+833 AKEIDQEFYQK

-912 DALSGNADSWDSW
+912 DALSGNADSWDNW

-936 ILNAMIVNSIQS
+936 ILNAMLVDSLRSASNS
-948 AMGGGGFMGGM
+948 GL
-959 FGSLGSMFGGSTG
+959 FGSLGSMFGGSAG

-1008 VRSPTYFAFAK
+1008 VSTPTYFAFAK

-1039 DGSLGVRMVGTRSQG
+1039 DGSLGVRMVGTQSQG

-1069 GNGDDALKRAM
+1069 GNGDAALKRAM

-1091 AKLARQEMMQD
+1091 AKLARQEIMQD

>member
-280 TLAGGLESLADN
+280 TLAGGLESLAGN
-292 IDTVATAAGLLT
+292 IDTVATAAGVLT

-559 KVVDSQNKLQ
+559 KVVESQNKLQ
-569 DELANKVSVSGAAF
+569 DELASKVSVSGAAF

-617 SGGVTGQPEINNSAY
+617 SGGVTGKPEINNSSY
-632 DKFIKQQKE
+632 DKFIKQQEE

-706 KTDEQKTEDV
+706 KTSEQKTEDV
-716 YTRLIK
+716 YNRLIK
-722 QQKEQIALAG
+722 QQKEQIAL
-732 QNTELAKAKYQIS
+732 QDQSSELAKVKYQVS
-745 QGEFAALSESQKQT
+745 QGELAALTEAQKKT
-759 VLQNAALIDQTKI
+759 VLQNAALIDQVKLRE
-772 KQQLIAYE
+772 QLRNYE
-780 NALSDANAS
+780 ASLADSNAS
-789 ARAANQAQLTGYGQG
+789 ARAANDAQLIGYGQG
-804 SRLRE
+804 TRFRE
-809 RMQEEYSIRKEFE
+809 RMQEQFNIRKEFE
-822 EKNTDLLRQYQ
+822 QKNTDLLRQRQADQINENVYQ
-833 AKKIDPEFYQK
+833 QEL
-844 GIALN
+844 ALN
-849 KQYLEQ
+849 KRYLEE
-855 RLRDQQSYYDASDA
+855 RLRDQEGYYAASDA
-869 QRGNWSAGMQ
+869 QRDDWMTGLS
-879 EGFANW
+879 EGYANW
-885 SDNASDY
+885 VDEATDY
-892 ASQTANLVSTSM
+892 SSM
-904 DGLVGSIS
+904 AADG
-912 DALSGNADSWDSW
+912 
-925 ANSVLRSMQKI
+925 MKQ
-936 ILNAMIVNSIQS
+936 
-948 AMGGGGFMGGM
+948 AMGGAVTTITDMLNGNVDSWKDWGVSVLKIVENVAINMALANGVSSI
-959 FGSLGSMFGGSTG
+959 GSLFSFGAS
-972 GSTPSGAYNSAAS
+972 SAAAASS
-985 GLQLNAKG
+985 GTAIQNAGANFTFNAKG
-993 GAYASASLSAYSNSI
+993 NVYDSPSMSAYSNG
-1008 VRSPTYFAFAK
+1008 VFQTPQLFAFAK
-1019 GAGLMGEAG
+1019 GAGVFAEAG
-1028 PEAIMPLTRSA
+1028 PEAIMPLTRAA
-1039 DGSLGVRMVGTRSQG
+1039 DGSLGVRAVSSGVNNASGTG
-1054 GGKIEQHI
+1054 GASVYAPV
-1062 TNHFTIN
+1062 TIN
-1069 GNGDDALKRAM
+1069 TQQSETPQVGKNPALAKAYQQAI
-1080 EEAAAKGTRDG
+1080 EAGVKKEIDI
-1091 AKLARQEMMQD
+1091 
-1102 FQTRGPAR
+1102 QTRPGGYLWRMIKGA
-1110 RLLNV
+1110 

>member
-280 TLAGGLESLADN
+280 TLAGGLESLAGN
-292 IDTVATAAGLLT
+292 IDTVATAAGVLT

-559 KVVDSQNKLQ
+559 KVVESQNKLQ
-569 DELANKVSVSGAAF
+569 DELASKVSVSGAAF

-617 SGGVTGQPEINNSAY
+617 SGGVTGKPEINNSSY
-632 DKFIKQQKE
+632 DKFIKQQEE

-706 KTDEQKTEDV
+706 KTSEQKTEDV
-716 YTRLIK
+716 YNRLIK
-722 QQKEQIALAG
+722 QQKEQIAL
-732 QNTELAKAKYQIS
+732 QDQSTELAKVKYQVS
-745 QGEFAALSESQKQT
+745 QGELAALTEAQKKT
-759 VLQNAALIDQTKI
+759 VLQNAALIDQVKLRE
-772 KQQLIAYE
+772 QLRNYE
-780 NALSDANAS
+780 ASLADSNAS
-789 ARAANQAQLTGYGQG
+789 ARAANDAQLIGYGQG
-804 SRLRE
+804 TRFRE
-809 RMQEEYSIRKEFE
+809 RMQEQFNIRKEFE
-822 EKNTDLLRQYQ
+822 QKNTDLLRQRQADQINENVYQ
-833 AKKIDPEFYQK
+833 QEL
-844 GIALN
+844 ALN
-849 KQYLEQ
+849 KRYLEE
-855 RLRDQQSYYDASDA
+855 RLRDQEGYYAASDA
-869 QRGNWSAGMQ
+869 QRDDWMTGLS
-879 EGFANW
+879 EGYANW
-885 SDNASDY
+885 VDEATDY
-892 ASQTANLVSTSM
+892 SSM
-904 DGLVGSIS
+904 AADG
-912 DALSGNADSWDSW
+912 
-925 ANSVLRSMQKI
+925 MKQ
-936 ILNAMIVNSIQS
+936 
-948 AMGGGGFMGGM
+948 AMGGAVTTITDMLNGNVDSWKDWGVSVLKIVENVAINMALANGVSSI
-959 FGSLGSMFGGSTG
+959 GSLFSFGAS
-972 GSTPSGAYNSAAS
+972 SADAAS
-985 GLQLNAKG
+985 SGTAIQNAGANFTFNAKG
-993 GAYASASLSAYSNSI
+993 NVYDSPSLSAYSNG
-1008 VRSPTYFAFAK
+1008 VFQTPQLFAFAK
-1019 GAGLMGEAG
+1019 GAGVFAEAG
-1028 PEAIMPLTRSA
+1028 PEAIMPLTRAA
-1039 DGSLGVRMVGTRSQG
+1039 DGSLGVRAVSSGVNNASGTG
-1054 GGKIEQHI
+1054 GASVYAPV
-1062 TNHFTIN
+1062 TIN
-1069 GNGDDALKRAM
+1069 TQQSETPQVGKNPALAKAYQQAI
-1080 EEAAAKGTRDG
+1080 EAGVKKEIDI
-1091 AKLARQEMMQD
+1091 
-1102 FQTRGPAR
+1102 QTRPGGYLWRMFKGA
-1110 RLLNV
+1110 

>member
-280 TLAGGLESLADN
+280 MLAGGLESLADN
-292 IDTVATAAGLLT
+292 IDTVATAAGVLT

-409 NQRLN
+409 DQRLN

-559 KVVDSQNKLQ
+559 KVVESQNKLQ
-569 DELANKVSVSGAAF
+569 DELASKVSVSGAAF

-617 SGGVTGQPEINNSAY
+617 SDGVTGQPEINNSAY

-732 QNTELAKAKYQIS
+732 QNTELAKARYQIS
-745 QGEFAALSESQKQT
+745 QGEFATLSEAQKQT

-833 AKKIDPEFYQK
+833 AKEIDPEFYQK

-912 DALSGNADSWDSW
+912 DALSGNADSWDNW

-936 ILNAMIVNSIQS
+936 ILNAMLVDSLRSASNS
-948 AMGGGGFMGGM
+948 GL
-959 FGSLGSMFGGSTG
+959 FGSLGSMFGGSAG

-1008 VRSPTYFAFAK
+1008 VSTPTYFAFAK

-1039 DGSLGVRMVGTRSQG
+1039 DGSLGVRMVGTQSQG

-1069 GNGDDALKRAM
+1069 GNGDAALKRAM

-1091 AKLARQEMMQD
+1091 AKLARQEIMQD